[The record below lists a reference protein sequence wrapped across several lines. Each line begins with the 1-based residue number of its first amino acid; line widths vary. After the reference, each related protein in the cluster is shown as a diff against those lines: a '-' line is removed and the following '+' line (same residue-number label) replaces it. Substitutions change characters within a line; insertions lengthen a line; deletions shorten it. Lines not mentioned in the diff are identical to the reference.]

1 MLQIALETIQQVN
14 EKHKAEHIV
23 DILHGNQTAE
33 VMSYHHDEL
42 ETFGAASDEEEST
55 LHAILRQALLVGMIT
70 KDVDSYGDLKLTT
83 DGTKFIRKPG
93 QFEVPIE
100 VHDEDEDMMEGTGA
114 TCAAADEVLFAI
126 LKDIRR
132 KVAKKSDVPPFV
144 IFQDP
149 SLEAM
154 ATTYPIT
161 MEELMMIPG
170 VGVAKAKRYGDE
182 FLRIIKDY
190 VDENEIIRPEDLR
203 IRTVAKKSTRKKQ
216 IIQAIDRR
224 VDLDDL
230 AESNGM
236 SMEEMLDEL
245 EAIVFSGTKIDI
257 NYFIQEVVD
266 PDEEEEI
273 YEYFKEADN
282 DNIKKAMEELGEDY
296 YDEIHVRL
304 VRIKFHCDLGN

>member
-1 MLQIALETIQQVN
+1 ML
-14 EKHKAEHIV
+14 K
-23 DILHGNQTAE
+23 
-33 VMSYHHDEL
+33 
-42 ETFGAASDEEEST
+42 
-55 LHAILRQALLVGMIT
+55 
-70 KDVDSYGDLKLTT
+70 KDVDSYGDLKLTK
-83 DGTKFIRKPG
+83 DGLKFIRKPG
-93 QFEVPIE
+93 KFEVPIE
-100 VHDEDEDMMEGTGA
+100 VQDEDELDMEGVGA

-132 KVAKKSDVPPFV
+132 KVAKKNDVPPFV

-161 MEELMMIPG
+161 MEELLTIPG

-182 FLRIIKDY
+182 FLHIIKEY

-236 SMEEMLDEL
+236 SMEEMMDEL

-266 PDEEEEI
+266 PDEEQEI
-273 YEYFKEADN
+273 YDYFKEADD
-282 DNIKKAMEELGEDY
+282 DNIRKAMEELGEDY
-296 YDEIHVRL
+296 YDEMHVRL
-304 VRIKFHCDLGN
+304 VRLKFHCDLGN

>member
-1 MLQIALETIQQVN
+1 ML
-14 EKHKAEHIV
+14 K
-23 DILHGNQTAE
+23 
-33 VMSYHHDEL
+33 
-42 ETFGAASDEEEST
+42 
-55 LHAILRQALLVGMIT
+55 
-70 KDVDSYGDLKLTT
+70 KDVDSYGDLKLTS
-83 DGTKFIRKPG
+83 DGKKFIRRPG
-93 QFEVPIE
+93 KFEVPIE
-100 VHDEDEDMMEGTGA
+100 IQDEDENVMEGAGA
-114 TCAAADEVLFAI
+114 TCAAADEVLFSI

-132 KVAKKSDVPPFV
+132 RTAKKNDVPPFV

-161 MEELMMIPG
+161 MEELLTIPG

-182 FLRIIKDY
+182 FLRVIKEY
-190 VDENEIIRPEDLR
+190 VEENEIIRPDDMR

-230 AESNGM
+230 AESCGM
-236 SMEEMLDEL
+236 SMEEMLEEL
-245 EAIVFSGTKIDI
+245 EAIVFSGTKINI
-257 NYFIQEVVD
+257 NYFIQEVLD

-273 YEYFKEADN
+273 YEYFKNTDD

-296 YDEIHVRL
+296 YDEMHVRL

>member
-1 MLQIALETIQQVN
+1 MI
-14 EKHKAEHIV
+14 KK
-23 DILHGNQTAE
+23 DI
-33 VMSYHHDEL
+33 
-42 ETFGAASDEEEST
+42 
-55 LHAILRQALLVGMIT
+55 
-70 KDVDSYGDLKLTT
+70 DSYGDLKLTK
-83 DGTKFIRKPG
+83 DGTKFIRKPSK
-93 QFEVPIE
+93 FEVPIE
-100 VHDEDEDMMEGTGA
+100 VHDDDEMLPEGAAPTG
-114 TCAAADEVLFAI
+114 TAADEVLFSI

-132 KVAKKSDVPPFV
+132 KTAKKNDVPPFV

-182 FLRIIKDY
+182 FLRVIKEY

-236 SMEEMLDEL
+236 SMEEMMDEL
-245 EAIVFSGTKIDI
+245 EAIVFSGTKINID
-257 NYFIQEVVD
+257 YFIQEVVD
-266 PDEEEEI
+266 PDEESDI
-273 YEYFKEADN
+273 YEYFKEADD
-282 DNIKKAMEELGEDY
+282 DNIRKAMEELGEDY
-296 YDEIHVRL
+296 YDEMHVRL
-304 VRIKFHCDLGN
+304 VRLKFHCDLGN

>member
-1 MLQIALETIQQVN
+1 
-14 EKHKAEHIV
+14 
-23 DILHGNQTAE
+23 
-33 VMSYHHDEL
+33 
-42 ETFGAASDEEEST
+42 
-55 LHAILRQALLVGMIT
+55 
-70 KDVDSYGDLKLTT
+70 
-83 DGTKFIRKPG
+83 
-93 QFEVPIE
+93 
-100 VHDEDEDMMEGTGA
+100 
-114 TCAAADEVLFAI
+114 
-126 LKDIRR
+126 
-132 KVAKKSDVPPFV
+132 
-144 IFQDP
+144 
-149 SLEAM
+149 
-154 ATTYPIT
+154 
-161 MEELMMIPG
+161 MEELLMIPG

-182 FLRIIKDY
+182 FLRVIKEY

-266 PDEEEEI
+266 PDDEEEI